1 MVISRRIMYVS
12 CMYRVCITHVSA
24 HRISV
29 ARGCICEHRITTWYH
44 VQYHAYIMPYHDN
57 VSRSVSCIYHVC
69 ITKWYHVP
77 YHVVIRYHILIRY
90 HVVIRRASTIR
101 ARSVIRSRKIGQK
114 KIAIYHAVSR
124 YAYECR
130 GRHPYHAYI
139 SIYQHMVS
147 RLPYHI

>member
-1 MVISRRIMYVS
+1 MPYHDMVS
-12 CMYRVCITHVSA
+12 CSVSCRYHADIMPYHDNVSRSVSCIYR
-24 HRISV
+24 
-29 ARGCICEHRITTWYH
+29 
-44 VQYHAYIMPYHDN
+44 VQYHADIMPYHDN

-77 YHVVIRYHILIRY
+77 YHVVIRYHNMIRY
-90 HVVIRRASTIR
+90 HVVIRRASMIR

-139 SIYQHMVS
+139 TIYQHTVS
-147 RLPYHI
+147 RLRYHV